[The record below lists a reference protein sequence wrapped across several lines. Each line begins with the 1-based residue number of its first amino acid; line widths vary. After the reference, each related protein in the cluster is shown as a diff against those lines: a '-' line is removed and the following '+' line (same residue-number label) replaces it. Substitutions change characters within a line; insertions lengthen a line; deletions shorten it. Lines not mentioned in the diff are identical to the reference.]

1 MAIRSSEK
9 VVNDIKGIREIGP
22 WISIHSLNID
32 RTFGEH
38 FEMRR
43 SQSR

>member
-9 VVNDIKGIREIGP
+9 VVNDIKVIREIGP
-22 WISIHSLNID
+22 CVFIHFSNVD

-38 FEMRR
+38 SEMRR